1 MQFWPRQGL
10 ECGNRYSTLPG
21 GTSRSIGLHLGEYL
35 ASTNSV
41 SASRRGPMD
50 GFPPRFRGS
59 FRPRKDWPGRS
70 CRQPCTYRCLRSR
83 ASPQPQLAGLPKF
96 RAAFGGRNHRFRLP
110 LRLRRTVRGPPGRLR
125 RSLCER
131 IPLRLAT
138 DGSRDLPFSLPS
150 QTAVVVPA
158 PAYSDNRQPTADN
171 GQQAVVELSSSPV
184 VGMRAIYL
192 VPHFTELWL

>member
-110 LRLRRTVRGPPGRLR
+110 LRL
-125 RSLCER
+125 
-131 IPLRLAT
+131 AT
-138 DGSRDLPFSLPS
+138 DGSRASGPPS
-150 QTAVVVPA
+150 AVEITDFDFRCVWRRTVLGIC
-158 PAYSDNRQPTADN
+158 RF
-171 GQQAVVELSSSPV
+171 
-184 VGMRAIYL
+184 RC
-192 VPHFTELWL
+192 PHRPQ